1 MRENID
7 VLDFEL
13 SVEDMAAITTLD
25 TQTSSFFDHRVPAMV
40 KWLGERKLDV
50 S

>member
-1 MRENID
+1 MPENIR

-13 SVEDMAAITTLD
+13 SAEELASITTLD
-25 TQTSSFFDHRVPAMV
+25 TKTSSFFDHRDPAMV

-50 S
+50 